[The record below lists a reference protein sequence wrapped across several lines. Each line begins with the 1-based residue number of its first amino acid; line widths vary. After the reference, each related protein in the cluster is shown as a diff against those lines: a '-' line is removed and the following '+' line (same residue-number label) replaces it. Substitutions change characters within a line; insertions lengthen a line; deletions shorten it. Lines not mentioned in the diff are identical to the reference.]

1 MSKAW
6 HIQCHVNTLHVSIH
20 GAKIYKFFVLFVIA
34 EDVIIV
40 SRPKQVSQAA
50 NELEEQAEARDE
62 PEVEPQDST
71 TTDSPRQ

>member
-1 MSKAW
+1 MSCKHSA
-6 HIQCHVNTLHVSIH
+6 C
-20 GAKIYKFFVLFVIA
+20 IYPWGKNLQVFVFFVIA